1 MSMNLSKSE
10 RKKAVRA
17 LNKIKRE
24 LEELLDGKTKSSVAN
39 RQLNYTTNFCPVITK
54 TQIQFLA
61 ENVIGRKL
69 EKEELRLVVR
79 ESYVRQW
86 EKPLIEIVREV
97 MHEKIPNGS

>member
-10 RKKAVRA
+10 RKKAVCA

-24 LEELLDGKTKSSVAN
+24 LEELLDGKAKSPAAN
-39 RQLNYTTNFCPVITK
+39 RPLNYSTNFCPVITK
-54 TQIQFLA
+54 SQIQFLA
-61 ENVIGRKL
+61 ENVIGRRL
-69 EKEELRLVVR
+69 EKEELRLIVR

-97 MHEKIPNGS
+97 LHEKIQSSS